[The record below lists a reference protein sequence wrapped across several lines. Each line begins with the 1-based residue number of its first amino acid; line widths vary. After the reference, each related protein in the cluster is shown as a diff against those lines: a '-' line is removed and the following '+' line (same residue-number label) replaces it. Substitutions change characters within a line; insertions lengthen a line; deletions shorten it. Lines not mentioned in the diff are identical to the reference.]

1 VKTHGE
7 FHIPSLDGIRAVSF
21 MLVYL
26 SHAGLGH
33 VIPGGLG
40 VTIFFFL
47 SGYLITTLLRL
58 ERDRT
63 GKNSLRDF
71 YLRRAFRIWP
81 PFYAILAFAIALSLL
96 GWLPMQLRASSV
108 VAQLCH
114 VTNYWFIFRDTEGFP
129 SGTVVYWSLA
139 VEEHFYLVFPCIFIL
154 LRRQF
159 GARAGVQALVLGA
172 LCLAVLAWRC
182 VLAAHGAVPDRTAL
196 ATDTRIDSILFGCT
210 LAVLGNPM
218 LDTWRGSRALW
229 LRGLLPAGVLL
240 MVVSLVVRAPWF
252 RETLRYSLQGLALV
266 PMFVAAIRYPDFGP
280 MRLLNVPVMRFLG
293 LLSYSLY
300 LCHQVILFALDHRVI
315 PGHRPLVAVVTFP
328 LSVLFAWGV
337 HRFIERPSARA
348 RKAFVT
354 TPWLKAGLPSM
365 VREPAR

>member
-1 VKTHGE
+1 
-7 FHIPSLDGIRAVSF
+7 

-63 GKNSLRDF
+63 GRNSLRDF

-81 PFYAILAFAIALSLL
+81 PFYFILGFAVALSVA
-96 GWLPMQLRASSV
+96 GWLPMPLRAASV

-129 SGTVVYWSLA
+129 AGTIVYWSLA
-139 VEEHFYLVFPCIFIL
+139 VEEHFYLVFPCLFIL
-154 LRRQF
+154 LRRKF
-159 GARAGVQALVLGA
+159 ERRAELQAAV
-172 LCLAVLAWRC
+172 LAVLCVVVLLWRC
-182 VLAAHGAVPDRTAL
+182 VLASQHVSVDRTSL
-196 ATDTRIDSILFGCT
+196 ATDTRIDSILFGCV
-210 LAVLGNPM
+210 LALAGNPM
-218 LDTWRGSRALW
+218 LDPWRGSRATW
-229 LRGLLPAGVLL
+229 IRGLLPAGVLL
-240 MVVSLVVRAPWF
+240 MVLSLAIRAPWF

-266 PMFVAAIRYPDFGP
+266 PIFVVAIRYPDFLP

-300 LCHQVILFALDHRVI
+300 LCHQVILFALDYRVF
-315 PGHRPLVAVVTFP
+315 PAQPLITAVVTFP
-328 LSVLFAWGV
+328 LSVLFSWGV

-354 TPWLKAGLPSM
+354 TPWLRAGLPSM
-365 VREPAR
+365 AREPAQ